1 MEKWIKIKTN
11 QFSTYHFN
19 KYIKQCII
27 EMYFDDRLYWLDRT
41 ILKSSTTTGTDI
53 KSQIITNGATDVFL
67 YKVICYNIVFGNSL
81 SKIWPSIIN
90 NDFFL
95 FSAKD
100 CLGWINGDRL
110 YFLRRRI
117 SNITEYVVKT
127 IQNTRNVAVFD
138 ASLQNDKRGI

>member
-1 MEKWIKIKTN
+1 MI
-11 QFSTYHFN
+11 
-19 KYIKQCII
+19 
-27 EMYFDDRLYWLDRT
+27 
-41 ILKSSTTTGTDI
+41 
-53 KSQIITNGATDVFL
+53 
-67 YKVICYNIVFGNSL
+67 
-81 SKIWPSIIN
+81 
-90 NDFFL
+90 FFL

-110 YFLRRRI
+110 YFLRKRI

>member
-1 MEKWIKIKTN
+1 MI
-11 QFSTYHFN
+11 
-19 KYIKQCII
+19 
-27 EMYFDDRLYWLDRT
+27 
-41 ILKSSTTTGTDI
+41 
-53 KSQIITNGATDVFL
+53 
-67 YKVICYNIVFGNSL
+67 
-81 SKIWPSIIN
+81 
-90 NDFFL
+90 FFL

-127 IQNTRNVAVFD
+127 IQNTRNVAVLD